1 MTELKLFTPE
11 EATKTLPLV
20 RKIVEDILNFGKE
33 LRELSVK
40 IGKGAENDPRAVL
53 LMDKLDEL
61 FDELEALGCSYKDW
75 NFTFGLVD
83 FPARIDGQEVCLCW
97 RSDESEIKYYHG
109 VEEGFA
115 GRKLLPG
122 KGA

>member
-1 MTELKLFTPE
+1 MNEVKLFTPE

-40 IGKGAENDPRAVL
+40 IGKGAEEDPRAIQ

-61 FDELEALGCSYKDW
+61 FDELEALGCTYKDW
-75 NFTFGLVD
+75 NFIFGLVD
-83 FPARIDGQEVCLCW
+83 FPARIDGKEVCLCW
-97 RSDESEIKYYHG
+97 RSDEREIGYYHG
-109 VEEGFA
+109 LEEGFA
-115 GRKLLPG
+115 GRKPLPG